1 MVYEGTHKQFTTFIN
16 NLVLPEDE
24 RSRGRMMETETRVLM
39 ETKPWRA
46 MTSKKLELQV
56 NNCLRQ
62 RELTDKTNLHT
73 QCISSHKCSQYNLE
87 LISTTLDIHAFKH
100 PV

>member
-56 NNCLRQ
+56 NNSLRQ
-62 RELTDKTNLHT
+62 RELTETKPTYIPNVYLPINVPNIT
-73 QCISSHKCSQYNLE
+73 WSL
-87 LISTTLDIHAFKH
+87 
-100 PV
+100 